1 MKLIDFTCHASV
13 RLCVY
18 MLCKASLV
26 TERAHAQNQRTRF
39 VSFHISQSQ
48 KGEEKSLHV
57 AIMSEPRKRRIPGV
71 ASPNEK
77 PTQNTHRFGNIYGAG
92 STPLGLG
99 IAFVSTPLAAHAD
112 AHTHKCAY
120 APETRTETRT
130 TTILQQNPII
140 FTINRDRPI

>member
-1 MKLIDFTCHASV
+1 MKLIDFTCHACA

-77 PTQNTHRFGNIYGAG
+77 PTQNTHRFGNIYG

-99 IAFVSTPLAAHAD
+99 IAFVSTPLA
-112 AHTHKCAY
+112 
-120 APETRTETRT
+120 TRTHTNTLMLPKHERRHAR
-130 TTILQQNPII
+130 QQFHNKTQL
-140 FTINRDRPI
+140 FSR